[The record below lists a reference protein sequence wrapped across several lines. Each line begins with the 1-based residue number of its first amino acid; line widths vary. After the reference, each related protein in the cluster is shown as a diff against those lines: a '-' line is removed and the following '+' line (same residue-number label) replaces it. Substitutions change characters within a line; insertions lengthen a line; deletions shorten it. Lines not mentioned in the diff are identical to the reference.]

1 MVDDSEI
8 IAEVTARTGDS
19 TVATRAALFTA
30 LAETA
35 LSKMLRVGAAEKTVT
50 LTTDADGVATLPS
63 SYGRLREIRY
73 AGYPL
78 PVADVQA
85 VQAKTQTGYYMAGGD
100 IITSLPNAS
109 ITLYYYEAIPPLS
122 YFDTNWLSDAEPEIY
137 IYALMKQVFLANL
150 DTEKAAAADGM
161 LTTLV
166 DNFLRA
172 DAVARFSKTQY
183 RAPGINP

>member
-1 MVDDSEI
+1 VDYSEL

-63 SYGRLREIRY
+63 AYGRLREIRY

-85 VQAKTQTGYYMAGGD
+85 IQAKTQTGYYMSGGD
-100 IITSLPNAS
+100 IITSLPDAP

-137 IYALMKQVFLANL
+137 IYAVMKQVFAANL
-150 DTEKAAAADGM
+150 DTEKAAAADAM

-166 DNFLRA
+166 DNFIRA

-183 RAPGINP
+183 TPPGINP